1 MPTKRKW
8 LALLLLGDLAA
19 GCASIRGTF
28 VEPPKDASRVYAGT
42 RLDWRDIA
50 LEDCECDPF
59 GAVAHLI
66 LWPVFVIDLPLSMA
80 ADTLLLPYT
89 LAASGNADK

>member
-1 MPTKRKW
+1 
-8 LALLLLGDLAA
+8 
-19 GCASIRGTF
+19 
-28 VEPPKDASRVYAGT
+28 
-42 RLDWRDIA
+42 
-50 LEDCECDPF
+50 
-59 GAVAHLI
+59 